1 VLPSP
6 FPTTPPAAIGCVGAP
21 PWAAEKAAGRG
32 FWQAAAGN
40 DRSQR
45 KREARPRQPRDEAG
59 PQHPRLIAQNEG
71 IERAE
76 AEQGLDE
83 LLAVG
88 RVKKSPMGW
97 KLAKR

>member
-1 VLPSP
+1 MTDLSENAKLVLDSLETKPALN
-6 FPTTPPAAIGCVGAP
+6 TPA
-21 PWAAEKAAGRG
+21 
-32 FWQAAAGN
+32 
-40 DRSQR
+40 
-45 KREARPRQPRDEAG
+45 
-59 PQHPRLIAQNEG
+59 LIAQNEG

-83 LLAVG
+83 LLALG

>member
-1 VLPSP
+1 MTDLSENAKLVLDSLETKPALN
-6 FPTTPPAAIGCVGAP
+6 TPA
-21 PWAAEKAAGRG
+21 
-32 FWQAAAGN
+32 
-40 DRSQR
+40 
-45 KREARPRQPRDEAG
+45 
-59 PQHPRLIAQNEG
+59 LIAQNEG

-83 LLAVG
+83 LLAIG